1 MERGG
6 RGVCSAGEGGTAERR
21 TWDECQGDKPTISVS
36 NAPTRTMAH
45 GARAA
50 HGNERP
56 PPRWRPLAGATGR
69 PGNQRIRISHL
80 CILLRSR
87 AHSAARHMR
96 ETAIVNFRPG
106 INDYRYITVANTLLN
121 LILLHHGLQVCRTTA
136 ITTKSEQSAQWIDV
150 HAALLNLF
158 AREPHDARGD
168 DPTCAISRRQW

>member
-1 MERGG
+1 
-6 RGVCSAGEGGTAERR
+6 
-21 TWDECQGDKPTISVS
+21 
-36 NAPTRTMAH
+36 
-45 GARAA
+45 
-50 HGNERP
+50 
-56 PPRWRPLAGATGR
+56 
-69 PGNQRIRISHL
+69 
-80 CILLRSR
+80 
-87 AHSAARHMR
+87 MR

>member
-1 MERGG
+1 MGHRACVRMVNE
-6 RGVCSAGEGGTAERR
+6 SSWAITHALS
-21 TWDECQGDKPTISVS
+21 DP
-36 NAPTRTMAH
+36 
-45 GARAA
+45 GARASLSLEVEPV
-50 HGNERP
+50 ERAATSE
-56 PPRWRPLAGATGR
+56 PRSMWRHD
-69 PGNQRIRISHL
+69 S
-80 CILLRSR
+80 